1 MRGVEIISESVKAAE
16 IQAILARG
24 DRKISEIVLQ
34 SETAQD
40 FRKNFK
46 AARLNENFYLRQRNL
61 EENLP
66 WDFLDQGF
74 DKKYLIDEFN
84 RAKNLKLTPPCFDG
98 CKRCGVCEVI

>member
-1 MRGVEIISESVKAAE
+1 MEIISESVKSAE
-16 IQAILARG
+16 VQAILARG
-24 DRKISEIVLQ
+24 DRKISEIILQ

-46 AARLNENFYLRQRNL
+46 AAGFDENFYLRERSL

-74 DKKYLIDEFN
+74 SKKYLIDEFK
-84 RAKNLKLTPPCFDG
+84 RAESLKSTPPCFEG
-98 CKRCGVCEVI
+98 CRRCGVCG